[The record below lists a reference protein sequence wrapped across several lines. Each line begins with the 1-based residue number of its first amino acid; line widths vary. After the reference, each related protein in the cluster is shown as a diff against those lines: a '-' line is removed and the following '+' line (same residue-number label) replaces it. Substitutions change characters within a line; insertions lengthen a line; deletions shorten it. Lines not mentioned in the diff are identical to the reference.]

1 MGLETGT
8 VTPQV
13 TVGRQC
19 HVGSIDLVQAELPP
33 PHVKE
38 DACLVELHEH
48 TPSDEKSS
56 RSWRAEYMTAA
67 AFVAVTLA
75 SYPYTGGIRSWHYV
89 WWCGWLTAV
98 STGVGALPFLW
109 VKDIDKFWLGVC
121 NALAAGMMLAATSCL
136 LYEGYLVKSHDRD
149 VVSVN
154 LRVFVGAFAG
164 VAFIKVTK
172 ILLDGHEDVK
182 LGGLDGLDARKA
194 LLIMAVMTLHSISEG
209 IGVGVSFGGDGGD
222 RRGLMVSL
230 TLAIH
235 NIPEGLAI
243 CLVLIPRGLKL
254 LPAVLWCVFSSLP
267 QPIFAVPS
275 FLFVETFL
283 PILPCG
289 LGFAGGAMAYV
300 AICELLPESVE
311 DTENKLATAVS
322 LVLAFV
328 SMLNI
333 QYVLTGEL

>member
-1 MGLETGT
+1 MY
-8 VTPQV
+8 
-13 TVGRQC
+13 
-19 HVGSIDLVQAELPP
+19 I
-33 PHVKE
+33 
-38 DACLVELHEH
+38 
-48 TPSDEKSS
+48 
-56 RSWRAEYMTAA
+56 
-67 AFVAVTLA
+67 
-75 SYPYTGGIRSWHYV
+75 
-89 WWCGWLTAV
+89 
-98 STGVGALPFLW
+98 
-109 VKDIDKFWLGVC
+109 
-121 NALAAGMMLAATSCL
+121 
-136 LYEGYLVKSHDRD
+136 
-149 VVSVN
+149 
-154 LRVFVGAFAG
+154 
-164 VAFIKVTK
+164 
-172 ILLDGHEDVK
+172 
-182 LGGLDGLDARKA
+182 GLDARKA

-209 IGVGVSFGGDGGD
+209 VRHIGVGVSFGGDGGD

-235 NIPEGLAI
+235 NIPEGLAVRR
-243 CLVLIPRGLKL
+243 LMTPLGLNL
-254 LPAVLWCVFSSLP
+254 LP

>member
-121 NALAAGMMLAATSCL
+121 NGT
-136 LYEGYLVKSHDRD
+136 R
-149 VVSVN
+149 
-154 LRVFVGAFAG
+154 
-164 VAFIKVTK
+164 
-172 ILLDGHEDVK
+172 
-182 LGGLDGLDARKA
+182 
-194 LLIMAVMTLHSISEG
+194 

-235 NIPEGLAI
+235 NIPEGLAVRR
-243 CLVLIPRGLKL
+243 LMTPLGLNL
-254 LPAVLWCVFSSLP
+254 LP

>member
-13 TVGRQC
+13 TGGRQC
-19 HVGSIDLVQAELPP
+19 HVGSIDLAQAELPP

-182 LGGLDGLDARKA
+182 LGGLDG
-194 LLIMAVMTLHSISEG
+194 I
-209 IGVGVSFGGDGGD
+209 
-222 RRGLMVSL
+222 
-230 TLAIH
+230 
-235 NIPEGLAI
+235 
-243 CLVLIPRGLKL
+243 
-254 LPAVLWCVFSSLP
+254 
-267 QPIFAVPS
+267 
-275 FLFVETFL
+275 
-283 PILPCG
+283 
-289 LGFAGGAMAYV
+289 
-300 AICELLPESVE
+300 
-311 DTENKLATAVS
+311 
-322 LVLAFV
+322 
-328 SMLNI
+328 
-333 QYVLTGEL
+333 